1 MWTAFGRGWVTR
13 QQSPFPIGVYTDPV
27 PNISV
32 VRGEPRDF
40 HEHPT
45 TSDLIVEVSDSH
57 NFPMNT
63 TIKAELYATAGV
75 PDYWVLGLNGHALH
89 AFRNPQHMATLGTT
103 AYYLGKQDCH

>member
-1 MWTAFGRGWVTR
+1 
-13 QQSPFPIGVYTDPV
+13 
-27 PNISV
+27 
-32 VRGEPRDF
+32 
-40 HEHPT
+40 
-45 TSDLIVEVSDSH
+45 
-57 NFPMNT
+57 MNT